1 MSKEK
6 LLVLDDEPRVL
17 SSLED
22 LFEEDYEALT
32 TTDFRTALRMAQELD
47 VAVVLT
53 DERMPEITG
62 HEFLAQLKDV
72 SRATRVLIS
81 GYSDVLA
88 LEQAVNAGRI
98 YAYVSKPW
106 DPLEL
111 KVTVGAA
118 MAHFQLI
125 QRIEQEREL
134 LRVLMESIPDLIYFK
149 DSDSRFTRINRE
161 YARTLGVKDAGEWLG
176 KRDADILD
184 PEYARQSYQDEQEIV
199 RSGQPLV
206 DRVEKLRKAD
216 GRFVW
221 LSTTKVPIF
230 DSAGLVSG
238 IAGISREITDLKD
251 VEEALRE
258 QSERNRLILET
269 ANDAFIAMDS
279 SGSITAW
286 NHQAER
292 TFGWAAEEVMGRPFA
307 DAVLA
312 PGSRESHAC
321 GEPSLRTGERTML
334 NTPMLSTML
343 NTMLN
348 TMVNQRTELDAVHRD
363 GHEFPVEF
371 TVWPVRAG
379 ETYSFN
385 ALVRDISE
393 TRRADL
399 QAKAIQHAVG
409 RYSSLAVEY
418 APEGVVIVNRDG
430 TMVLVN
436 AQTERLF
443 GYSQEDLTGKP
454 AEMLLPER
462 FRPSYTQRRAAYFS
476 DPRVQSIGADLDLKG
491 LRKDGSEF
499 PVEIGLNPIQTD
511 EGVLLVTSVR
521 DATERKEFE
530 RVLREKN
537 VELEKASTA
546 KDFFL
551 ATMSHELRTP
561 LNAILGFTGTLLMKL
576 PGPLTADQERQL
588 KTVQASGK
596 HLLSLVNDLLDLV
609 KIESG
614 KVEVQLQAASCQDV
628 LAEVVSALKPL
639 AEAKSLLFEAIF
651 PTQPLMITTDRRALS
666 QIVLNLANNAI
677 KFTPR
682 GSVRLELADAP
693 GDGPPML
700 AVHVVDTG
708 TGIKP
713 ENQEKLFRPFE
724 RVNGGSRVEGTGLG
738 LYLCRKLAELIGGRV
753 QFESEFGHGSRF
765 TLLIPKG

>member
-6 LLVLDDEPRVL
+6 LLVLDDEPRIL

-22 LFEEDYEALT
+22 LFGDDYEALT
-32 TTDFRTALRMAQELD
+32 TTDFRTALRMAQEQD

-72 SRATRVLIS
+72 SRATRLLIS

-111 KVTVGAA
+111 KATVGAA
-118 MAHFQLI
+118 MAQFQLV

-161 YARTLGVKDAGEWLG
+161 HARTLGVQDAGEWLG
-176 KRDADILD
+176 KRDADFLD
-184 PEYARQSYQDEQEIV
+184 AEYARQSYRDEQEIV

-230 DSAGLVSG
+230 DNAGLVSG

-251 VEEALRE
+251 IEEALRE
-258 QSERNRLILET
+258 QSDHNRLILET
-269 ANDAFIAMDS
+269 ANDAFIATDAT
-279 SGSITAW
+279 GSITAW
-286 NHQAER
+286 NHQAEL
-292 TFGWAAEEVMGRPFA
+292 TFGWAAEEVMGRPFT
-307 DAVLA
+307 DTVLA
-312 PGSRESHAC
+312 PAHREAHAR
-321 GEPSLRTGERTML
+321 GVQRFLRTGERTML
-334 NTPMLSTML
+334 NR
-343 NTMLN
+343 
-348 TMVNQRTELDAVHRD
+348 RTELDALHRD
-363 GHEFPVEF
+363 CHEFPVEV
-371 TVWPVRAG
+371 TVWPVRVG

-385 ALVRDISE
+385 ALVRDIGE
-393 TRRADL
+393 KRRAEL
-399 QAKAIQHAVG
+399 QAKAIQYAVG
-409 RYSSLAVEY
+409 RYSSLAVEH
-418 APEGVVIVNRDG
+418 APEGVVIVNREG

-443 GYSQEDLTGKP
+443 GYSQEDLLGRP
-454 AEMLLPER
+454 ADLLLPER
-462 FRPSYTQRRAAYFS
+462 FRPSYTERRATYFS
-476 DPRVQSIGADLDLKG
+476 DPKVQSIGAELDLKG

-499 PVEIGLNPIQTD
+499 PVEIALNPIQTD
-511 EGVLLVTSVR
+511 EGVLLVSSVR

-530 RVLREKN
+530 RMLREKN

-596 HLLSLVNDLLDLV
+596 HLLSLVNDLLDLA

-614 KVEVQLQAASCQDV
+614 KVEVQLQAASCQEV
-628 LAEVVSALKPL
+628 LVEVVSALRLL
-639 AEAKSLLFEAIF
+639 AEAKSLRFEAVF
-651 PTQPLMITTDRRALS
+651 PAQPLLVTTDRRALS

-677 KFTPR
+677 KFTAC
-682 GSVRLELADAP
+682 GSVRLEVADAP
-693 GDGPPML
+693 GDDPPMV
-700 AVHVVDTG
+700 AVHVADTG
-708 TGIKP
+708 AGIKP

-738 LYLCRKLAELIGGRV
+738 LYLCRKLAELIGGRIE
-753 QFESEFGHGSRF
+753 FESEFGRGSRF